1 MSSQRID
8 SSKLFARSYWTSFR
22 LLLELAFTSGRD
34 RRAADKG
41 KLVVIAH
48 LSLTMPVTGASL
60 EALGRVLCQYS
71 ALGARTGRA
80 LQNGLH
86 AGRKQSIGHPFSS
99 HQKFGRAMLPDNESR
114 DGEFHKLF
122 RLATDKKAADHEGC
136 SYSMSRASSSHH

>member
-1 MSSQRID
+1 MKGTREAPPFHKPLD
-8 SSKLFARSYWTSFR
+8 AKGLLRKRSP
-22 LLLELAFTSGRD
+22 FTSHW
-34 RRAADKG
+34 RAADKG